1 MLHYCAQETV
11 KLKQGQTM
19 DCVSHCLLLPT
30 LHYGEAQVTI
40 PLVASPATATHGTN
54 HAPLLCHHA
63 LFTGTVKHAQTVDC
77 VSHCLSLPTL
87 HYEGTRVTVPVLAS
101 AATAIH
107 RTMLH
112 YWVIM
117 HCSREAVN
125 QGK

>member
-1 MLHYCAQETV
+1 MLHYCAWEAVIQGQTMNDVSHCLLLPTLHYGAAQVTQSLTCQSLTRLTMLHYCAQETV

-19 DCVSHCLLLPT
+19 DCVSHCLSLPT
-30 LHYGEAQVTI
+30 LHYG
-40 PLVASPATATHGTN
+40 
-54 HAPLLCHHA
+54 
-63 LFTGTVKHAQTVDC
+63 
-77 VSHCLSLPTL
+77 
-87 HYEGTRVTVPVLAS
+87 GTRVTVPVLAS